1 MFEEGALEVNTNWK
15 EVDEEKSNDGS
26 IYLYQLPQTDSEDC
40 HAQTKSKNTQY
51 IYYFLTIYLT

>member
-1 MFEEGALEVNTNWK
+1 MFEEGAFEVNTNWK
-15 EVDEEKSNDGS
+15 EVDKEKSNDGS
-26 IYLYQLPQTDSEDC
+26 IYLYQLPQTDSEDG